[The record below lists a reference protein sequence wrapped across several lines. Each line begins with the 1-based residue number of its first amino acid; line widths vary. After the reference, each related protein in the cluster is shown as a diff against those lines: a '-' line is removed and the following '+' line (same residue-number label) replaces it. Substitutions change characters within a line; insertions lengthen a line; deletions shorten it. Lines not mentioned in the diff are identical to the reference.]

1 MDKIGFLEVL
11 GILVVMVVTI
21 WLIFGIWLFPQNA
34 FGQELS
40 DVTTW
45 NLGYGDLRS
54 CRPT

>member
-45 NLGYGDLRS
+45 NMGYGDLRS